1 MVTQYGDNEPFVR
14 NIFTLRSCAPIA
26 GAETFSFDSESEL
39 LNSWQKFIMDV
50 DPDLIIGYNIGS
62 FDLPYLLNRGKLR
75 RIAGFGELG
84 RMKGISVKID
94 DIQGQRDGRNTP
106 RIQGRIF
113 LDMLYFVRKEHP
125 ELKGPGATTLGA
137 ISNHFLGY
145 AKEDVSIHMMSRLQ
159 DGDENS
165 RRDLAIYCLKDAY
178 LPQQLMDR
186 LDGLKRWI
194 EISRELWVRFN
205 DLLYL
210 DDPTKKSLKERNM
223 EGIYPDN

>member
-1 MVTQYGDNEPFVR
+1 
-14 NIFTLRSCAPIA
+14 
-26 GAETFSFDSESEL
+26 
-39 LNSWQKFIMDV
+39 MDV